1 MIRLALSSLRFRT
14 AAFLAIFVAVLLGSS
29 LMAAAGGLLET
40 GLRLNAEPQRL
51 AAAPI
56 VVTGRPAYHPPNG
69 SGSVAYPEHHGVA
82 PGLASKLSRTTGV
95 GKVVPDVSFPAV
107 IAPGKN
113 IQLGHPW
120 TAAALTPYTLTA
132 GQAPKAGEI
141 VLDARL
147 LAEASSAI
155 GTGADRRPAPK
166 VGNKVQ
172 VIISG
177 EVREFVLA
185 GIAAPAHRVDVPS
198 IFFSTEDT
206 TRYAGARVDALGIF
220 PANGTS
226 AKDLAKRLDL
236 PTGVSALTG
245 DERGAAEFAGIAT
258 SLPLIILSGVF
269 GGMVAVVMALVVSA
283 TIGLSVRQRRRELA
297 LLRASGATP
306 AQVRKMVIA
315 ETMLVALAALAG
327 GLLLG
332 RTMGRWIFG
341 LLTDNGIVPNALRF
355 DQSILPF
362 AGAALLTLVILR
374 ITVGFAAGRAA
385 AIRPIQALNEAV
397 VPPVA
402 ISRVRL
408 VIGAVFAAVTVGVGV
423 STIFMS
429 PTNAAAIGGPAVL
442 TGSIAVAVLGPIVIR
457 ALLTTRIANYLEN
470 QGVSGILAVINL
482 RVRAVQFA
490 AILVPITLASA
501 IALGNIYSQTTQ
513 QKAAVEAYTDNLHA
527 DVVVTSSS
535 GGIPAG
541 LFDQVRSTEG
551 VSAASELVRSKGWIE
566 EPYDTTHTSDPW
578 PLLGINGPVY
588 KGKVRAGSLDDLK
601 GQSIAIPPKAAKKLK
616 VGVGDELGVRL
627 GDDAL
632 VKVKIVALVDGSSG
646 YESLIL
652 PAELLAQHTTSG
664 LPSQVL
670 VRTKVK
676 ALNLD
681 LQNWPGATMGD
692 RDLLS
697 ADYDAGLGVD
707 AWISYLLAAIAIA
720 YTAIASI
727 NTIAVAVLDRRREFG
742 LQRLTGSTRK
752 QISKMLYLENLI
764 IAAMG
769 LVLGVAAACFSIFP
783 IAIATR
789 GWPLPS
795 GPLWLLGAWVALVLL
810 LVLPVTAIAGRIAMR
825 PKPMDAVNS
834 PAG

>member
-56 VVTGRPAYHPPNG
+56 LVTGRPAYHPPNG
-69 SGSVAYPEHHGVA
+69 SGSVAYPERHGVDPA
-82 PGLASKLSRTTGV
+82 LASKLSRTTGV

-107 IAPGKN
+107 IAPGKDT
-113 IQLGHPW
+113 QLGHPW

-132 GQAPKAGEI
+132 GHAPGPGEV
-141 VLDARL
+141 VLDTK
-147 LAEASSAI
+147 LAEL
-155 GTGADRRPAPK
+155 K
-166 VGNKVQ
+166 VGEKVR
-172 VIISG
+172 VVVSG
-177 EVREFVLA
+177 EAREFTLA
-185 GIAAPAHRVDVPS
+185 GIATPTHRVDVPS
-198 IFFSTEDT
+198 IFFSSEDT

-220 PANGTS
+220 PTNGTS

-245 DERGAAEFAGIAT
+245 DDRGAAEFAGIAT

-315 ETMLVALAALAG
+315 ETMLVAVAALAS

-341 LLTDNGIVPNALRF
+341 LLADNGIVPNALRF

-374 ITVGFAAGRAA
+374 VTVGFAAGRAA
-385 AIRPIQALNEAV
+385 AIKPIQALNEAL

-402 ISRVRL
+402 ISRIRL
-408 VIGAVFAAVTVGVGV
+408 IIGAVFAAATVGVGV

-442 TGSIAVAVLGPIVIR
+442 TGSIAVAVFGPIVIR
-457 ALLTTRIANYLEN
+457 ALLTTRITNYLEN

-513 QKAAVEAYTDNLHA
+513 QKAAVEAYTDNLYA

-551 VSAASELVRSKGWIE
+551 VSAASELARSKGWIE
-566 EPYDTTHTSDPW
+566 EP
-578 PLLGINGPVY
+578 
-588 KGKVRAGSLDDLK
+588 
-601 GQSIAIPPKAAKKLK
+601 
-616 VGVGDELGVRL
+616 
-627 GDDAL
+627 
-632 VKVKIVALVDGSSG
+632 
-646 YESLIL
+646 
-652 PAELLAQHTTSG
+652 
-664 LPSQVL
+664 
-670 VRTKVK
+670 
-676 ALNLD
+676 
-681 LQNWPGATMGD
+681 
-692 RDLLS
+692 
-697 ADYDAGLGVD
+697 
-707 AWISYLLAAIAIA
+707 
-720 YTAIASI
+720 
-727 NTIAVAVLDRRREFG
+727 
-742 LQRLTGSTRK
+742 
-752 QISKMLYLENLI
+752 
-764 IAAMG
+764 
-769 LVLGVAAACFSIFP
+769 
-783 IAIATR
+783 
-789 GWPLPS
+789 
-795 GPLWLLGAWVALVLL
+795 
-810 LVLPVTAIAGRIAMR
+810 
-825 PKPMDAVNS
+825 
-834 PAG
+834 